1 MKNGLVNF
9 ADLLGLTRYGA
20 AFVFGLALLALSPTL
35 AHAQTQPAVSA
46 AKSSVQAPVA
56 NSAQSQRSVAALE
69 QEVLMLRDRV
79 AMLEQRVQDPVRAPL
94 VIDFQNR
101 LPKSGWIYSARGRGH
116 QALDEA
122 VTRWCQTLGY
132 KAGQSLL
139 ADVITP
145 QTLIMCF
152 DPPPEQKNQ

>member
-9 ADLLGLTRYGA
+9 ADLVGRTVYGA
-20 AFVFGLALLALSPTL
+20 AFASCLALLALSPTL
-35 AHAQTQPAVSA
+35 AYAQTQPAVSA

-56 NSAQSQRSVAALE
+56 NSLQPQKSVAALE
-69 QEVLMLRDRV
+69 QEVLMLRERV
-79 AMLEQRVQDPVRAPL
+79 AILEQRVQNSVRPPL
-94 VIDFQNR
+94 VIDFQSR

-122 VTRWCQTLGY
+122 IARWCQTLGY
-132 KAGQSLL
+132 KSGQSLL
-139 ADVITP
+139 ADDVTP

-152 DPPPEQKNQ
+152 DPPAEQKNQ